1 MCPLADNQIR
11 DFGGLMDKPKIL
23 VVEDER
29 DVAKVISI
37 NLQLEGMDVTECHD
51 GPSAIVKIEEE
62 VPDCVVLDVMLP
74 KISGWDIL
82 KYIKSKPE
90 TANIPVVMVT
100 AKVGERDQLR
110 GLGAGAVKYITKPFS
125 PVALTEAIKSVL
137 KPQAREEVARERRET
152 IERLQLST
160 IHKISDILISAP
172 ILDDLLEGVADK
184 LTGLFD
190 LPLCALVLSDDEEPE
205 VYAFR
210 EAPGQPGKGK
220 SVSRSTISK
229 KIDDTLRQ
237 AFAANRRPAKISD
250 LEGFEL
256 NLVFP
261 GAPLAEDGYVLP
273 LFERN
278 TYLGAIVIAGKSGV
292 NLSLDEEDLLA
303 TIANQVAAAVARA
316 RLHENLR
323 EDEIV
328 HRRLLHQ
335 TITAQESERRRLAA
349 EIHDSVVQSLVGI
362 SYRLQAVE
370 KKIGPGTGDELWSDI
385 KLIEEQLNANIKE
398 LRDLLLGLRPPMLDD
413 MGLFKAIETHLKNF
427 GHKNSVQYSFQPPE
441 SMPALT
447 RDAQINL
454 FRIVQEALNNI
465 EKHAGASHVT
475 IEIDTTPQKLHLT
488 IRDDGKG
495 FPHKGR
501 GKPRNLGIA
510 SMRERTELLGGK
522 LSIKSEADRGTMIS
536 VDVPLRQIVEG

>member
-1 MCPLADNQIR
+1 L
-11 DFGGLMDKPKIL
+11 
-23 VVEDER
+23 
-29 DVAKVISI
+29 
-37 NLQLEGMDVTECHD
+37 
-51 GPSAIVKIEEE
+51 
-62 VPDCVVLDVMLP
+62 
-74 KISGWDIL
+74 
-82 KYIKSKPE
+82 
-90 TANIPVVMVT
+90 
-100 AKVGERDQLR
+100 
-110 GLGAGAVKYITKPFS
+110 
-125 PVALTEAIKSVL
+125 
-137 KPQAREEVARERRET
+137 
-152 IERLQLST
+152 
-160 IHKISDILISAP
+160 
-172 ILDDLLEGVADK
+172 
-184 LTGLFD
+184 
-190 LPLCALVLSDDEEPE
+190 
-205 VYAFR
+205 
-210 EAPGQPGKGK
+210 
-220 SVSRSTISK
+220 
-229 KIDDTLRQ
+229 
-237 AFAANRRPAKISD
+237 
-250 LEGFEL
+250 
-256 NLVFP
+256 
-261 GAPLAEDGYVLP
+261 
-273 LFERN
+273 
-278 TYLGAIVIAGKSGV
+278 
-292 NLSLDEEDLLA
+292 
-303 TIANQVAAAVARA
+303 RA